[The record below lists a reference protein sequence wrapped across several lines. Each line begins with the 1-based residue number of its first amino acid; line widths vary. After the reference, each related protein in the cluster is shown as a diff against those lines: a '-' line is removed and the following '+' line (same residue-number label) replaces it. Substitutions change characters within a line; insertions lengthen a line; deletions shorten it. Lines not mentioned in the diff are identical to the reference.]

1 MELVLL
7 DPEAEAVTA
16 MAALSV
22 AESVA
27 ESVAVSVAARVAESV
42 TGHSSEGSSQQ
53 IRTQTIA

>member
-1 MELVLL
+1 M
-7 DPEAEAVTA
+7 VTA

-27 ESVAVSVAARVAESV
+27 VLAAAKVAESV

>member
-1 MELVLL
+1 M
-7 DPEAEAVTA
+7 VTA

-22 AESVA
+22 AESAA
-27 ESVAVSVAARVAESV
+27 ELAAAKVAESV